1 MIIYCW
7 YQVCIKNLI
16 LSVLSKKI
24 ILLILCA
31 YHCHA
36 PPPPTR
42 GRVGD
47 YVGICQQFAARGV
60 GHLTRSKQVQE
71 CQDTCSI
78 VFLVGICRGFACQ
91 SLPHPWGIVKTTSA
105 NPHIAPPRPVLGV
118 VGREAHYT
126 SLTYGY

>member
-1 MIIYCW
+1 MR
-7 YQVCIKNLI
+7 
-16 LSVLSKKI
+16 LSLS
-24 ILLILCA
+24 
-31 YHCHA
+31 
-36 PPPPTR
+36 R

-105 NPHIAPPRPVLGV
+105 NLHIAPPRPVLGV
-118 VGREAHYT
+118 VGRDIDRRIT
-126 SLTYGY
+126 CS